1 MEQYSLFDII
11 GPTMVGPSSSHTA
24 GAAKVAYICRKIFGR
39 PIKKAT
45 FYLHGS
51 FADTYQGH
59 GTDKALVGGVCG
71 MKPDD
76 PRIPDAFAVAQD
88 MGIQLAFFKKDLGE
102 VHPNTVKIVFEDPS
116 GYTQELVGSSIGGG
130 KAKVIAIDA
139 IDVAITGQY
148 TAIIAQHIDR
158 PGFVANISRVLA
170 NNEINIAFMKLFR
183 EHKGEHAVIVIE
195 TDDTIPKEALTQ
207 IEALPNL
214 NKLTFF
220 EAIS

>member
-1 MEQYSLFDII
+1 MEQYSIFDII

-39 PIKKAT
+39 PINKAS

-51 FADTYQGH
+51 FANTYQGH

-76 PRIPDAFAVAQD
+76 PRIADAFAVAHD
-88 MGIQLAFFKKDLGE
+88 LGIHIEFYKKDLGE
-102 VHPNTVKIVFEDPS
+102 VHPNTVKIVFEGPN
-116 GYTQELVGSSIGGG
+116 GYTQEMVGSSIGGG
-130 KAKVIAIDA
+130 KAKIIAIDN
-139 IDVAITGQY
+139 IDVSITGRY
-148 TAIIAQHIDR
+148 STIIAQHIDL
-158 PGFVANISRVLA
+158 PGFVANISQVLA
-170 NNEINIAFMKLFR
+170 NNGINIAFMKLFR
-183 EHKGEHAVIVIE
+183 ENKGEHAVIVIE
-195 TDDTIPKEALTQ
+195 TDDSIPEVALLQ
-207 IEALPNL
+207 IEALRNL

>member
-1 MEQYSLFDII
+1 MEQYSIFDII

-39 PIKKAT
+39 PIKKAS

-51 FADTYQGH
+51 FANTYQGH

-76 PRIPDAFAVAQD
+76 PRIADAFTVAND
-88 MGIQLAFFKKDLGE
+88 LGIHIEFFKKDLGE
-102 VHPNTVKIVFEDPS
+102 VHPNTVKIVFEAPD
-116 GYTQELVGSSIGGG
+116 GYTQEMVGSSVGGG
-130 KAKVIAIDA
+130 KAKIIAIDN
-139 IDVAITGQY
+139 IDVDITGRY
-148 TAIIAQHIDR
+148 STIIAQHIDL
-158 PGFVANISRVLA
+158 PGFVANISQVIA
-170 NNEINIAFMKLFR
+170 NNGINIAFMKLFR
-183 EHKGEHAVIVIE
+183 ENKGEHAVIVIE
-195 TDDTIPKEALTQ
+195 TDDLIPEEALMQ
-207 IEALPNL
+207 IEALRNL

>member
-1 MEQYSLFDII
+1 MEQYSIFDII

-39 PIKKAT
+39 PIQKAT

-51 FADTYQGH
+51 FATTYQGH

-76 PRIPDAFAVAQD
+76 PRIADSFSVARD
-88 MGIQLAFFKKDLGE
+88 MGIHIDFYKKDLGE
-102 VHPNTVKIVFEDPS
+102 VHPNTVKIVFESPD
-116 GYTQELVGSSIGGG
+116 GYTQEMIGSSIGGG
-130 KAKVIAIDA
+130 KAKIIAIDN
-139 IDVAITGQY
+139 IDVTITGLY

-195 TDDTIPKEALTQ
+195 TDDNIPQEALRQ

>member
-1 MEQYSLFDII
+1 MEQYSIFDII

-76 PRIPDAFAVAQD
+76 PRIADAFAVASDQ
-88 MGIQLAFFKKDLGE
+88 GIQISFYKKDLGE
-102 VHPNTVKIVFEDPS
+102 VHPNTVKIVFEDYE
-116 GYTQELVGSSIGGG
+116 GYSQEMVGSSIGGG
-130 KAKVIAIDA
+130 KAKIIAIDE
-139 IDVAITGQY
+139 IDVSITGRY
-148 TAIIAQHIDR
+148 ATMIAQHIDL
-158 PGFVANISRVLA
+158 PGFVANISQILA
-170 NNEINIAFMKLFR
+170 NNNINIAFMKLFR
-183 EHKGEHAVIVIE
+183 ETKGERAVIVIE
-195 TDDTIPKEALTQ
+195 TDDTIPEEALMQ
-207 IEALPNL
+207 IEALRNL

-220 EAIS
+220 EAIT